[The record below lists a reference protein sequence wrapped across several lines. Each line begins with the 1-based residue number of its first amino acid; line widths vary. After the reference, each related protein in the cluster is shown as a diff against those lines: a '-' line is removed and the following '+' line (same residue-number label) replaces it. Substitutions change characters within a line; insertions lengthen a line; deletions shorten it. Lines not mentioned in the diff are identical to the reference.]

1 MSRPRRPLSKTML
14 LPVDVASARDQSL
27 SYHLALATCRRGHGN
42 NYLFNEL
49 MRTVYVAWFLQQ
61 AGYGDEPLELYKFAE
76 YSVEAA
82 LTLAHESGE
91 WLLAD
96 DALPV
101 LKSCWRYTTRNSPLR
116 RCTRSSTPSGGS
128 HGSFTELPVRPFQKE
143 SEPSRKP
150 PVSMI
155 AVVDCLRRNP
165 A

>member
-1 MSRPRRPLSKTML
+1 MSRPRRALSKTML
-14 LPVDVASARDQSL
+14 LPMDVASAREQSL
-27 SYHLALATCRRGHGN
+27 SYHLALATCRNGHGN

-76 YSVEAA
+76 YAVEAA

-101 LKSCWRYTTRNSPLR
+101 FEKLLALHDSQLAVAPL
-116 RCTRSSTPSGGS
+116 
-128 HGSFTELPVRPFQKE
+128 HK
-143 SEPSRKP
+143 
-150 PVSMI
+150 
-155 AVVDCLRRNP
+155 VVDAERQLARFLHGTASSP
-165 A
+165 IPEGE